1 VKDLAVESS
10 IWIAAPRER
19 VWRAVTEPGQL
30 AQWFAPGSPWE
41 IPQLEANTTVKFHN
55 TATEILLATIQTAD
69 PPQQFTLRWEPE
81 EDGTI
86 LTTTFLLEEEN
97 DGTRITIRE
106 TGFESLAADIRQQRI
121 EQTAAGY
128 GISLENLRAYLM
140 RELIPY

>member
-1 VKDLAVESS
+1 VEDLVVERTV
-10 IWIAAPRER
+10 WIAAPPER
-19 VWRAVTEPGQL
+19 VWQAVTEAEQL

-41 IPQLEANTTVKFHN
+41 IPQLEVNTTVKFHN

-69 PPQQFTLRWEPE
+69 PPQQFALRWEPE

-86 LTTTFLLEEEN
+86 LTTTFLLKEEN
-97 DGTRITIRE
+97 DGTRVSIRE
-106 TGFESLAADIRQQRI
+106 TGFESLAADICQQRV

-140 RELIPY
+140 GEPVPF